1 MICMPGV
8 TFVHFSATSV
18 TKLISMPGEISTN
31 SEACPAIGRK
41 PCDTVAKNDATCG
54 CSLSRKMYE
63 RKSAMMFILSCLVFC
78 ASRTDSLA
86 GGFLQD
92 LDAAAGADARRAG
105 LHHPSQVNQGSDAA
119 RCFHPEPLFPHDTAH
134 QRHVFDGRPPG

>member
-31 SEACPAIGRK
+31 SEACPAMGRK

-54 CSLSRKMYE
+54 CRLSRKMYE
-63 RKSAMMFILSCLVFC
+63 RKSAMMYILSCLVFC
-78 ASRTDSLA
+78 APRTDRLA
-86 GGFLQD
+86 GGFLEN
-92 LDAAAGADARRAG
+92 LDAAAGADAGRAG
-105 LHHPSQVNQGSDAA
+105 LHRSEEHTSELQS
-119 RCFHPEPLFPHDTAH
+119 L
-134 QRHVFDGRPPG
+134 

>member
-41 PCDTVAKNDATCG
+41 PCDTVAKNDATGG
-54 CSLSRKMYE
+54 CSLSKKMYE
-63 RKSAMMFILSCLVFC
+63 RKSAMMLILLCLVFGC
-78 ASRTDSLA
+78 PSGDSLA
-86 GGFLQD
+86 GGFLEN
-92 LDAAAGADARRAG
+92 LDAAAGADAGCAG
-105 LHHPSQVNQGSDAA
+105 LDHAAQVGQGADAA
-119 RCFHPEPLFPHDTAH
+119 
-134 QRHVFDGRPPG
+134 

>member
-8 TFVHFSATSV
+8 TLVHFSATSV

-31 SEACPAIGRK
+31 SEACPAMGRK

-54 CSLSRKMYE
+54 CRLSRKMYE

-78 ASRTDSLA
+78 APRSDGLA
-86 GGFLQD
+86 SGFLEN
-92 LDAAAGADARRAG
+92 LDVAAGADAGRAG
-105 LHHPSQVNQGSDAA
+105 LHHPAQVSQRADATG
-119 RCFHPEPLFPHDTAH
+119 CFHP
-134 QRHVFDGRPPG
+134 